1 MERQTARATGDAHE
15 HPPGMLVV
23 DCDDCRV
30 RGDACADC
38 VVTCLLGGPPQP
50 VELDG
55 DELGALGALAGSGML
70 PPLRLVTA
78 VDAPPSSEQQEE
90 A

>member
-1 MERQTARATGDAHE
+1 MERQTARWTGDAHE
-15 HPPGMLVV
+15 HPPDTLVV
-23 DCDDCRV
+23 DCDVCRV

-50 VELDG
+50 VELDD